1 MTCLTPCISVTIG
14 LAWVIESL
22 SLSENLDE
30 NLILSPNPNSG
41 IFNVSGLK
49 ENTGF
54 MIVDAAGRVIHRG
67 VVQKP
72 KNTQF
77 LLDVETGVYFLQGIS
92 GDKHTVIKFIVN
104 N

>member
-1 MTCLTPCISVTIG
+1 M
-14 LAWVIESL
+14 
-22 SLSENLDE
+22 DE
-30 NLILSPNPNSG
+30 KLILSPNPNNG
-41 IFNVSGLK
+41 VFNVSGLN

-54 MIVDAAGRVIHRG
+54 IIVDAAGRIVHRG
-67 VVQKP
+67 VVQKS

-104 N
+104 NWN